1 MNLYAAYSHTLLL
14 LNPTRQLA
22 LMSPCSKPPIRV
34 LNDSLASS
42 AAKAAPLLGNLGT
55 VGKVLHV
62 RSTPPASNSH
72 KGRFSLGFPSIRPS
86 DNRKLKSSAPD
97 PTC

>member
-1 MNLYAAYSHTLLL
+1 MNLYAAYSHALLL
-14 LNPTRQLA
+14 LNPTRRLA

-62 RSTPPASNSH
+62 RSTPLPVTVTKEGLVWDSLLLGQVTTAS
-72 KGRFSLGFPSIRPS
+72 
-86 DNRKLKSSAPD
+86 
-97 PTC
+97 